1 MSECDLGKSL
11 ATLLLVS
18 SVLAE
23 DLKPTQRLQTVPG
36 PVVPPHHASALGP
49 IWVSPKPELK
59 YQYPLGSEPL
69 HDYPAQCL
77 SLPSLRYFPSNFGHG
92 IVGLEDGCTF
102 VAGYNDGSF
111 DDALHSNGLSNW
123 VSTTPPEVVA
133 QALGMTVEQVTASIK
148 PGRNTL

>member
-59 YQYPLGSEPL
+59 VFYM
-69 HDYPAQCL
+69 A
-77 SLPSLRYFPSNFGHG
+77 RYFPSNFGHG